1 MTLIEVRRFL
11 VAVALVAVATLSF
24 PAASLGRQA
33 PEYCENVSFT
43 AEQSVPKA
51 GRVNVQELTITRD
64 CRVVVSK
71 VLELTV
77 DEAAAIAAGL
87 TADLAQATIG
97 TAGASTSS
105 TGVTIAASTSYRSHS
120 ATQIWDC
127 CGILLTEHWV
137 ENTWTSSGSTGSIT
151 AWGATHGA
159 RWHREGGGV
168 TGWSLD
174 ASSSFLGLVAGGLNQ
189 SFEQVKGT
197 QGFSYIGAFDPSGQ
211 LFYNRLSDYV
221 RGNRNGTF
229 SCVHDIYLRRVPAG
243 PLAWKPANIFC
254 STGYWPFR

>member
-1 MTLIEVRRFL
+1 MTLIEMRRCLAFVML
-11 VAVALVAVATLSF
+11 TAIAVLTF
-24 PAASLGRQA
+24 PAAALARHA
-33 PEYCENVSFT
+33 PDYCEDVSFT
-43 AEQSVPKA
+43 AEQSAPKA
-51 GRVNVQELTITRD
+51 GKVNVQELTITRD

-71 VLELTV
+71 VVELTI
-77 DEAAAIAAGL
+77 DEAAALAAGP
-87 TADLAQATIG
+87 TAGLERGILD
-97 TAGASTSS
+97 TAGAIGQSS
-105 TGVTIAASTSYRSHS
+105 GVGISASTSYRKHS

-137 ENTWTSSGSTGSIT
+137 ESTWTSSGSTGSIT

-174 ASSSFLGLVAGGLNQ
+174 GSSSFLGLVAGGLNQ
-189 SFEQVKGT
+189 TFEQVKGT

-229 SCVHDIYLRRVPAG
+229 SCIHDIYLRRVPAG
-243 PLAWKPANIFC
+243 ALAWKPPKIFC
-254 STGYWPFR
+254 SSGFWPFR